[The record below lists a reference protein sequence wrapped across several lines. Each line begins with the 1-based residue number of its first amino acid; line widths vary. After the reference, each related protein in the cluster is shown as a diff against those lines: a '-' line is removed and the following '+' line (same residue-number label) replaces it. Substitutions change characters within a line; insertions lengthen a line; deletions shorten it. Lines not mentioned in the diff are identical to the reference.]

1 MDQGWTLME
10 PLQVRPIGPDREDVV
25 VLAVSGELDH
35 ATEQALG
42 AAVERAMGNDCRRLV
57 LECAGVTFCDSQGLN
72 RFLQLRLDL
81 ERRGVV
87 LILTGISA
95 SLRAVLDLTGAIEV
109 FALTDTV
116 EDALRAS

>member
-1 MDQGWTLME
+1 ME
-10 PLQVRPIGPDREDVV
+10 PLQVRLIGPDRDGVV
-25 VLAVSGELDH
+25 VLTVAGELDY

-42 AAVERAMGNDCRRLV
+42 DAVADALGEHCERLV

-81 ERRGVV
+81 EQRGIALV
-87 LILTGISA
+87 LAGIST

-109 FALTDTV
+109 FVLADTV
-116 EDALRAS
+116 EDALRTP

>member
-1 MDQGWTLME
+1 ME
-10 PLQVRPIGPDREDVV
+10 SLQVRPIGPDRDDVV
-25 VLAVSGELDH
+25 VLAVSGELDY

-42 AAVERAMGNDCRRLV
+42 DAVARAMGDHCRRLV

-81 ERRGVV
+81 ESRGID

-109 FALTDTV
+109 FLLTDTV